1 MKNLDK
7 LYKSILG
14 LLILGY
20 LIIIFVFNM
29 IMPQRKF
36 SESEN
41 RVLQEK
47 PNFSLNKL
55 LKGKYTS
62 DYEKY
67 VADQFPIRDFWIGIK
82 SSAERAIGKKDNNGV
97 YLGKDGYLF
106 QMFNASSEEDF
117 KNKMK
122 KINSFSSKSK
132 EINKYFMLVPNSI
145 KILEDKLPKFASP
158 EDQKFY
164 INKVKESLDKNM
176 NFVDVYSPL
185 MDKKNEYIYYKTDH
199 HWTTKGAY
207 YAYEALAS
215 AMNFTPKEEE
225 DFSVTEVSENFY
237 GSMYSK
243 SGFRGLEPDSIN
255 LYLPKNK
262 QNLIVSYSDKDE
274 NFNSIYAMDNLNKKD
289 KYTVFLDGNY
299 PIVKISTD
307 VKNGKKLLIIKDSY
321 ANSFVPFLLNHFN
334 EIYMVD
340 LRFYNENLNDL
351 MGKNNIDN
359 LLILYNV
366 NTFFEDASINNIIG

>member
-7 LYKSILG
+7 LYKNILA
-14 LLILGY
+14 LLLLGY
-20 LIIIFVFNM
+20 LIIIFAVNV
-29 IMPQRKF
+29 IIPQRKF

-47 PNFSLNKL
+47 PRFSLDKL

-67 VADQFPIRDFWIGIK
+67 VADQFPIRDFWIGVK
-82 SSAERAIGKKDNNGV
+82 SSTERVMGKKDNNGV

-106 QMFNASSEEDF
+106 QIFNKPEEKDF
-117 KNKMK
+117 KTKIEN
-122 KINSFSSKSK
+122 INSFSSQNK

-145 KILEDKLPKFASP
+145 EILEDKLPMFASP
-158 EDQKFY
+158 EDQKLY
-164 INKVKESLDKNM
+164 IDKVQNSLDKSI

-185 MDKKNEYIYYKTDH
+185 KDKKNEYIYYKTDH

-225 DFSVTEVSENFY
+225 DFNITKVSEDFY

-262 QNLIVSYSDKDE
+262 QNLIVSYSDKDK
-274 NFNSIYAMDNLNKKD
+274 NSSSIYTMDNLNKKD
-289 KYTVFLDGNY
+289 KYTVFLDGNH
-299 PIVKISTD
+299 PVVKISTE
-307 VKNGKKLLIIKDSY
+307 VKNDKKLLIIKDSY
-321 ANSFVPFLLNHFN
+321 ANSFVPFLLDHFN

-351 MGKNNIDN
+351 INKNNIDN

-366 NTFFEDASINNIIG
+366 NTFFEDASINNIIE

>member
-7 LYKSILG
+7 LYKNILA
-14 LLILGY
+14 LLLLGY
-20 LIIIFVFNM
+20 LISIFAVNII
-29 IMPQRKF
+29 IPQRKF

-47 PNFSLNKL
+47 PKFSLDKL

-67 VADQFPIRDFWIGIK
+67 VADQFPIRDFWIGVK
-82 SSAERAIGKKDNNGV
+82 SSTERVMGKKDNNGV

-106 QMFNASSEEDF
+106 QMFNKPEEKDF
-117 KNKMK
+117 KNKIES
-122 KINSFSSKSK
+122 INSFSSQNPK
-132 EINKYFMLVPNSI
+132 INKYFMLVPNSI
-145 KILEDKLPKFASP
+145 EILEDKLPMFASP
-158 EDQKFY
+158 DDQKLY
-164 INKVKESLDKNM
+164 IDKVQNSLDKSI

-185 MDKKNEYIYYKTDH
+185 KDKKNEYIYYKTDH

-207 YAYEALAS
+207 YAYKVLAS
-215 AMNFTPKEEE
+215 AMNFTPKTEE
-225 DFSVTEVSENFY
+225 DFNISKVSDDFY

-255 LYLPKNK
+255 LYLPKNE

-274 NFNSIYAMDNLNKKD
+274 NSNSIYTMDNLNKKD
-289 KYTVFLDGNY
+289 KYTVFLDGNH
-299 PIVKISTD
+299 PVVKISTQ
-307 VKNGKKLLIIKDSY
+307 VENGKKLLIIKDSY
-321 ANSFVPFLLNHFN
+321 ANSFVPFLLDHFN

-351 MGKNNIDN
+351 INKNNIDN
-359 LLILYNV
+359 ALILYNV
-366 NTFFEDASINNIIG
+366 NTFFEDASINNIIE